1 MSYTPSTN
9 AVLLRPNR
17 KGTYLSLGFAVVAT
31 AIGAAMIAAGTYT
44 GIALVV
50 LAAIG
55 FYAGAG
61 GLVPGQGLRLDGQGF
76 YLKSFG
82 AQWLEIEGFEPKRV
96 RIGRRGGDVDVVE
109 IRYQQGLGDARVP
122 KHRLGRLLGID
133 ERYLIAAYGDL
144 SNTELAE
151 LLEKYRTSRF

>member
-1 MSYTPSTN
+1 MN
-9 AVLLRPNR
+9 AVLLKPNR
-17 KGTYLSLGFAVVAT
+17 KGTYLSLAFAVVAT
-31 AIGAAMIAAGTYT
+31 AIGAAMIAASTYT

-82 AQWLEIEGFEPKRV
+82 KSFGAQWLEIEGFEPKRV
-96 RIGRRGGDVDVVE
+96 RVGRRGDVDVVE
-109 IRYQQGLGDARVP
+109 IRYQPGLGDARVP
-122 KHRLGRLLGID
+122 KHWLGRLLGID
-133 ERYLIAAYGDL
+133 ERYLIAAYGEL

-151 LLEKYRTSRF
+151 LLEGYRTSGF